1 MAWQIV
7 GHDWAVEL
15 LSRSL
20 ASGRIAHAYLFSGPP
35 QIGKTALA
43 RALAQALNCLG
54 EEPPCGQ
61 CPSCQKIARQVH
73 PDVRQIVGEGAGGGI
88 RIEQI
93 RALQREAALAPY
105 EGRVRV
111 LILERMDQASLEA
124 ANSLLKTLEEP
135 PPHVVLCLTAV
146 QVEALPATIVSRCQR
161 LELGPATTPA
171 IEALLLAR
179 GSATPQAQLLARLAR
194 GRVGWAISAAE
205 EEPLLRRR
213 QQDLDRLWQILSV
226 GRVERLLFATKASQ
240 NLSAARQL
248 IEQWTGWWRDLWLV
262 CARGESSI
270 DSLVNIDRLGE
281 LRLVARQATPR
292 QALAGLKALQTAAA
306 QLEANVSP
314 RLALESLLLQLP
326 YWQIEPAAPEAP
338 E

>member
-1 MAWQIV
+1 MAWQVV

-15 LSRSL
+15 LARSL
-20 ASGRIAHAYLFSGPP
+20 AAGRIAHAYLFSGPA

-43 RALAQALNCLG
+43 RALAQALNCQRADA
-54 EEPPCGQ
+54 PCGQ
-61 CPSCQKIARQVH
+61 CPSCQKIERQVH

-105 EGRVRV
+105 EGRYRV

-135 PPHVVLCLTAV
+135 PAHVVLGLTAV
-146 QVEALPATIVSRCQR
+146 QVDALPATIVSRCQR
-161 LELGPATTPA
+161 LDLRPVATPL
-171 IEALLLAR
+171 IEAMLRAR
-179 GSATPQAQLLARLAR
+179 GLAAPKAQLLARLSG
-194 GRVGWAISAAE
+194 GRVGWAINAAE
-205 EEPLLRRR
+205 EESLLRHR
-213 QQDLDRLWQILSV
+213 QQDLDRLRQILSV
-226 GRVERLLFATKASQ
+226 GRVERLLFAAKASQ
-240 NLSAARQL
+240 NPSAVRQQ
-248 IEQWTGWWRDLWLV
+248 IELWTCWWHDLWLV
-262 CARGESSI
+262 CARGERST

-281 LRLVARQATPR
+281 LRLVAQQATFS
-292 QALAGLKALQTAAA
+292 QALAGLQALQIAAA
-306 QLEANVSP
+306 QLQANVSP

-326 YWQIEPAAPEAP
+326 HWQIEPAEQVT